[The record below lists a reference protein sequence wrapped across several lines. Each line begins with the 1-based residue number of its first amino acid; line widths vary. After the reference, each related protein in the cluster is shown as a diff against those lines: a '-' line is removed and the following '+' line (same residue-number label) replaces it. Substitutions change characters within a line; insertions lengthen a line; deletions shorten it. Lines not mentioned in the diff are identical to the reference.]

1 MTQLGGQQYAHT
13 RHPRVLA
20 QRGGAAVDG
29 GSGGSGGSRGGDL
42 LAALAVLAALA
53 ALIVLAAL
61 FLSLR
66 GLPRDCI
73 SLDDTPRPRALQ
85 PQLGRLVRPGSVVS
99 SQGKGQG

>member
-42 LAALAVLAALA
+42 LAALA

>member
-42 LAALAVLAALA
+42 LAALA
-53 ALIVLAAL
+53 ALILLAAL